1 MPSETYAYTCRYP
14 SVVVYAHRRD
24 TGGTRDQ
31 HGAQHTSVTPSQPQ
45 VFDAWRHA
53 VEEIV
58 SQTARRL
65 RNFLHQGTL
74 KAYYFADDGRHP
86 VSSDFWATAQANG
99 VLESGTFWPFG
110 GPSRVLERR
119 PNFPLFLVQSELD
132 VLLSEELAEK
142 RQFPQGRRPEL
153 AAAYRA
159 REIAMLPNRQ
169 AQRRAISELEQFR
182 QYRITDRLFRE
193 AERASGPRDL
203 RPQAPTAR
211 LTAARIATTIVATIV
226 AQNFDAT
233 IANIYG

>member
-1 MPSETYAYTCRYP
+1 MSDFCPDGYLPSQEATFRAAKFWFPEQMASLEATVAPELQTKAESNLNAAVR
-14 SVVVYAHRRD
+14 AF
-24 TGGTRDQ
+24 
-31 HGAQHTSVTPSQPQ
+31 SQPQ
-45 VFDAWRHA
+45 VSDAWRHA

-65 RNFLHQGTL
+65 LNSLHQGTL

-142 RQFPQGRRPEL
+142 RQFPQGRRPDL

-193 AERASGPRDL
+193 AERASGPRDSGL
-203 RPQAPTAR
+203 KRRQH
-211 LTAARIATTIVATIV
+211 
-226 AQNFDAT
+226 D
-233 IANIYG
+233 